1 MSFKKKFILIFI
13 WLLLL
18 VLIIN
23 VLYGFV
29 YENDAE
35 ILKEELKF
43 NFRYY
48 TRTIV
53 QTSLNYEDSNNLNGM
68 VSKNNISIKLNNIN
82 YDKITGK
89 LKLDFDFSTNDNQI
103 FSENIGTILKIYDSK
118 KIFYNSLLG
127 NMVTENQERLLSKN
141 MNKKL
146 YDSNLNN
153 VNFEVLDLENGSSKE
168 VEIDLELGEN
178 YEISDKLNIEFWD
191 FSYKTAD
198 EFLYHRAIEPMGEFK
213 FVINF

>member
-48 TRTIV
+48 TRTVV
-53 QTSLNYEDSNNLNGM
+53 QTSLNYEDDNDLNAI

-82 YDKITGK
+82 YDKVAGK
-89 LKLDFDFSTNDNQI
+89 LKLDFEFSTNDSQI
-103 FSENIGTILKIYDSK
+103 FAENIGTILRIYDSK
-118 KIFYNSLLG
+118 NIFYNSLLG
-127 NMVTENQERLLSKN
+127 NMATENQERLLSKTI
-141 MNKKL
+141 NKKL
-146 YDSNLNN
+146 DYSKLNN
-153 VNFEVLDLENGSSKE
+153 INFEVLDLENGSSKK
-168 VEIDLELGEN
+168 VEIDLELGGN
-178 YEISDKLNIEFWD
+178 YEITDKLNIEFFD
-191 FSYKTAD
+191 FTYKTVD